1 MTSAGSLPL
10 IKVAIANATK
20 GRKLKMDSDYTQGF
34 KAGKD
39 RARKEII
46 DLIEL
51 HINSSVNLS
60 DQEIV
65 WEIEHLQKTDKDNGV

>member
-1 MTSAGSLPL
+1 
-10 IKVAIANATK
+10 
-20 GRKLKMDSDYTQGF
+20 MDSNYTEGF

-51 HINSSVNLS
+51 HINSNVELS

-65 WEIEHLQKTDKDNGV
+65 REIEHLQKIDKENGL

>member
-1 MTSAGSLPL
+1 LL
-10 IKVAIANATK
+10 ATASVTK
-20 GRKLKMDSDYTQGF
+20 ARKLIMDSNYTEGF

-51 HINSSVNLS
+51 HINSNVELS

-65 WEIEHLQKTDKDNGV
+65 REIEHLQKIDKENGL

>member
-1 MTSAGSLPL
+1 
-10 IKVAIANATK
+10 
-20 GRKLKMDSDYTQGF
+20 MDSDYTQGF